1 MSQNAAFDDA
11 SIPVLTEF
19 VEEAQTGARPASNE
33 AAPGPEPVIERRGAL
48 AEPPAAAVPAAA
60 DAQLEARAIDSWSG
74 AEWATLERRVAERVL
89 QQLQGRVDF
98 VLEQRLRDSMAEVLQ
113 HAISGL
119 TAEIREGLQQTI
131 QQVVV
136 RAVAQELAHLQTLKK

>member
-1 MSQNAAFDDA
+1 
-11 SIPVLTEF
+11 
-19 VEEAQTGARPASNE
+19 
-33 AAPGPEPVIERRGAL
+33 
-48 AEPPAAAVPAAA
+48 
-60 DAQLEARAIDSWSG
+60 
-74 AEWATLERRVAERVL
+74 
-89 QQLQGRVDF
+89 LQGRVDF

-113 HAISGL
+113 HALSGL